1 MKTIYSLNQSHINHL
16 KKLNVSIVYLFGSY
30 AEKKNHSL
38 SDIDIGIVFNDKLNT
53 YQDMSNI
60 YNELYDIFTDV
71 FKKENIDIV
80 FLQRTGLELKFDVI
94 TNGEVIFE
102 EASDKRFAYEEKIA
116 LLYADFKPVLEEFDN
131 TILNRI

>member
-1 MKTIYSLNQSHINHL
+1 
-16 KKLNVSIVYLFGSY
+16 VYLFGSY

-53 YQDMSNI
+53 SQDMSNI

-80 FLQRTGLELKFDVI
+80 FLQRTGLELKYDVI

-102 EASDKRFAYEEKIA
+102 EASDKRFEYEEKIA